1 MRHLRIF
8 AVFALLSAPLLFAGA
23 AFAQQDQSQSTT
35 GDPVAD
41 AARKA
46 REEKKVAPKPK
57 KVFTDDD
64 IAPRLG
70 AEATVPASAP
80 SATAPTGSTTPA
92 VALAKQAK
100 ADAEQQK
107 EDPNS
112 EAAWRKRFAAQR
124 RKISDAEGEL
134 DVLQREA
141 SKADLQYYRDPQK
154 ALNEQLT
161 RDEINKKNEKI
172 AVKKKEVEN
181 LKQQLSDMEDQLR
194 AAGGDAGWAR

>member
-1 MRHLRIF
+1 MRNLRIF
-8 AVFALLSAPLLFAGA
+8 AAFALLSAPLVFGGTV
-23 AFAQQDQSQSTT
+23 FAQQDQSQSGS

-46 REEKKVAPKPK
+46 REAKKNAPKPK

-64 IAPRLG
+64 VASKLSET
-70 AEATVPASAP
+70 APASVAS
-80 SATAPTGSTTPA
+80 SAADSGSATPA

-124 RKISDAEGEL
+124 RKIANAEAEI

-141 SKADLQYYRDPQK
+141 SKADLQYYNDPQK
-154 ALNEQLT
+154 AMNEQLT
-161 RDEINKKNEKI
+161 RDEINKKNDKI
-172 AVKKKEVEN
+172 AAKKKEIED

-194 AAGGDAGWAR
+194 AAGGDPGWAR

>member
-1 MRHLRIF
+1 MRNLKIF
-8 AVFALLSAPLLFAGA
+8 AAFALLSAPLVFVGA

-46 REEKKVAPKPK
+46 REEKKAAPKPK

-64 IAPRLG
+64 VAPRVG
-70 AEATVPASAP
+70 AEAPTTAPAP
-80 SATAPTGSTTPA
+80 SATAPTGSATPA

-100 ADAEQQK
+100 AGDEQQK

-124 RKISDAEGEL
+124 RKISDAEAEL

-141 SKADLQYYRDPQK
+141 SKADLQYYSDPQK
-154 ALNEQLT
+154 AMNEQLT
-161 RDEINKKNEKI
+161 RNEINDKNDKI
-172 AVKKKEVEN
+172 AATKKKVAD
-181 LKQQLSDMEDQLR
+181 LKQQLSDMEDQLH
-194 AAGGDAGWAR
+194 AAGGDPGWAR

>member
-1 MRHLRIF
+1 MRKLR
-8 AVFALLSAPLLFAGA
+8 VFSALALLFVPLVFSAVAYGR
-23 AFAQQDQSQSTT
+23 QDQSQSST

-64 IAPRLG
+64 VAPRATAPAPPPAPSG
-70 AEATVPASAP
+70 AAPTGNAT
-80 SATAPTGSTTPA
+80 SATA
-92 VALAKQAK
+92 LARQAK
-100 ADAEQQK
+100 AGAEQQK

-112 EAAWRKRFAAQR
+112 ESVWRKRFADQR
-124 RKISDAEGEL
+124 RKISDAEAEL

-141 SKADLQYYRDPQK
+141 SKADLQYYSDPQK
-154 ALNEQLT
+154 AMVEQFT

-172 AVKKKEVEN
+172 AAKKKEIEN

-194 AAGGDAGWAR
+194 AAGGEPGWAR

>member
-1 MRHLRIF
+1 MRNLTIF
-8 AVFALLSAPLLFAGA
+8 ATFALLAAPLVLAGA

-41 AARKA
+41 AARKT

-64 IAPRLG
+64 VAPRVG
-70 AEATVPASAP
+70 AEAPATAPAP
-80 SATAPTGSTTPA
+80 SATAPTSSATPA

-100 ADAEQQK
+100 AGVEQEK

-124 RKISDAEGEL
+124 RRISDAEAEL

-141 SKADLQYYRDPQK
+141 SKADLQYYSDPQK
-154 ALNEQLT
+154 AMNEQLT
-161 RDEINKKNEKI
+161 RNDINEKNDKI
-172 AVKKKEVEN
+172 AATKKKIAD
-181 LKQQLSDMEDQLR
+181 LKQQLSDMEDQLH